1 MTLSEWLTAAGRE
14 QPGEKKKK
22 LFLAFAD
29 MANTMSAAAARVH
42 RDKNAAKESR
52 NVKQTQASFHF
63 STWLIIFD
71 SLFNWW
77 QKAAGTKSIRV
88 RFCSPPQLYLF
99 FFSFSFS

>member
-1 MTLSEWLTAAGRE
+1 MKK
-14 QPGEKKKK
+14 KKKK

-29 MANTMSAAAARVH
+29 TANTMSAAAAHVH
-42 RDKNAAKESR
+42 QDKNATKESR

-77 QKAAGTKSIRV
+77 QKVAGTKSIRV
-88 RFCSPPQLYLF
+88 GFCPPPPPPGFF
-99 FFSFSFS
+99 FFSFSFSFS